1 MLQPPLLPE
10 ETYYRVIRLAR
21 ADGLGVLAF
30 SGLFAVLAAL
40 GGDSSGAMVGLIVA
54 GAGAI
59 ELHGAGLLQAGEVR
73 GMRWL
78 IGSQIFLLIAILA
91 YCALRLTQIEL
102 PPIPEEMQALVASSA
117 QQADMPV
124 PEYLLLIYRI
134 SFGVV
139 ALAALIYQGG
149 MTLYYLRRRTAVRQA
164 LEVPP
169 EA

>member
-10 ETYYRVIRLAR
+10 ETYLRVIRIAK
-21 ADGLGVLAF
+21 ADGFGVLAF
-30 SGLFAVLAAL
+30 SGLFAVLAAT
-40 GGDSSGAMVGLIVA
+40 GGDASGAMVGLIVS

-59 ELHGAGLLQAGEVR
+59 ELHGAGLLQAGEIR

-78 IGSQIFLLIAILA
+78 IGSQLFLLFAILV

-102 PPIPEEMQALVASSA
+102 PPIPEEMQSLVESSA
-117 QQADMPV
+117 QQAEMPV
-124 PEYLLLIYRI
+124 PDYLRLIYRI

-149 MTLYYLRRRTAVRQA
+149 MTLYYLRRRAAVRQA
-164 LEVPP
+164 LAAPAGE
-169 EA
+169 